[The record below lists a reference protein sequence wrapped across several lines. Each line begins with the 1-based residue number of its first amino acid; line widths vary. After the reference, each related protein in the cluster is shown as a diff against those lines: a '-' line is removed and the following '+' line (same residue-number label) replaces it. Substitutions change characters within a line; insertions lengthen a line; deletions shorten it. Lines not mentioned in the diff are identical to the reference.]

1 MTRCEPMCGRAISC
15 TMKNILGVLLS
26 VSTLFGT
33 LSVRAQ
39 GQRPP
44 LKEPVKVIPSSPEA
58 SALGRY
64 GEWPVSLHTGT
75 ANISVPFYTISLRD
89 LSLPVQL
96 SYHAS
101 GIKVEDVASW
111 VGTGWALE
119 AGGMITRTV
128 QGIPDDEMNGYM
140 RTRTELDNFPKVF
153 DARQPRD
160 YKILSEA
167 SQTGATPY
175 DTEPD
180 WYFFNFAG
188 KSGKFFIDKDGSMK
202 SMPASNLK
210 VIHYPAFF
218 SGSLSERYW
227 EILDDNGVTYFLGQD
242 GAQEKTTYQDDDK
255 MVRRSNINGW
265 YLNKI
270 VSPNKQD
277 SIVFTYDDKSEFYNV
292 KGSQALVLPQAV
304 PNDFLTTTMLENA
317 GFGYYGTTDPGAAT
331 NAVSGKTQ
339 LRAITWK
346 DGRIDFH
353 AKTRRADISGVLLD
367 SIVVRNAQQD
377 IINKYEFKYDNNTN
391 RPYLLSIVQ
400 RPSPEVT
407 QDYYSFEY
415 DKNSMP
421 NRFSDAQDRWGYYN
435 GANSNTNMIESH
447 PAMTKY
453 KNPFPVAKADR
464 VASNQAAVGS
474 LTRIKYPTGGSTSFT
489 YEVNRYDR
497 TAEPPKE
504 IPGYYGSGGFNS
516 TASYLSTRHI
526 EHTVDA
532 RERAAGKTTISI
544 KVNNYMRG
552 VEPEDAWLPRFI
564 IYSIDKEG
572 KESIFYQ
579 WNAHDNKMTSDYTYN
594 KDGTENLSY
603 NSEGYLESF
612 PEGKIRFVLEIVC
625 IKRWG
630 ECPVFPRMPDISV
643 NYEYMKW
650 YPPTTESQAQYNTAG
665 GIRIKEMTIYS
676 HDNKPLIRKEYTYTK
691 MGVVDNKPQEISS
704 GTLISTPVNYSIS
717 RRALSCGPIY
727 DANGQQACS
736 FSQIM
741 VGTFSSTP
749 VTVLG
754 MTGGGYVGYDK
765 VTEKVIDY
773 GKNTG
778 RTDYYYSNAY
788 NGYSSVNMNG
798 IYNGFEADGWG
809 LQFPLI
815 DRSYARGLLL
825 QKDVFAIP
833 PSGAE
838 KLVAQEVNKY
848 NLNDKEN
855 DPNLVTSRYL
865 RVVRLAD
872 SLKTCCARTYTD
884 AERIEN
890 RVYEFGYS
898 YYDVKSP
905 WVTLASKTMMN
916 DSVTTTTNYSYNS
929 SNQLISREE
938 RTNSRNETAVIS
950 LKYPSDKVWAGQD
963 PKGIYQK
970 MIDRNMILPV
980 VEEENI
986 VNGVQRNKTTVSYR
1000 DWYNNGRIIRPDTVF
1015 TSNLGKTMYPAVIY
1029 KSYDPLGNIRSM
1041 SAGSNF
1047 TSSIIWSY
1055 NDAYPVMK
1063 ADNAE
1068 ANEIYYEGFENST
1081 LTGVASDV
1089 SHQGNK
1095 SFRGTL
1101 SVNFVRPDNKEYLLS
1116 YWKYTGGSWKKVI
1129 QPLTVNNPTVNATEP
1144 IDDVTIYPKG
1154 AAVST
1159 YSYLPLVGMTSENSP
1174 VNILRK
1180 YSYDKLG
1187 RLQIVRDANNRIL
1200 KMLCYNYYGQATD
1213 CLPK

>member
-1 MTRCEPMCGRAISC
+1 MCSRTYSC
-15 TMKNILGVLLS
+15 TMKKILSILLCG
-26 VSTLFGT
+26 STLFGT
-33 LSVRAQ
+33 LSVLGQ

-75 ANISVPFYTISLRD
+75 TNISVPFYTISQRD

-167 SQTGATPY
+167 SQTGVTPY

-202 SMPASNLK
+202 SMPVSNLK
-210 VIHYPAFF
+210 VVHYPAFI
-218 SGSLSERYW
+218 SGNLSERYW

-242 GAQEKTTYQDDDK
+242 GAQETTVYQDDDK
-255 MVRRSNINGW
+255 MVRRSTLNGW

-270 VSPNKQD
+270 ISPNKQD
-277 SIVFTYDDKSEFYNV
+277 SIVFSYDAKSEYYSV
-292 KGSQALVLPQAV
+292 KGSQALVLPQVV

-317 GFGYYGTTDPGAAT
+317 GFGYYGTNGPGAAT
-331 NAVSGKTQ
+331 NAVSGKTR
-339 LRAITWK
+339 LSAITWK
-346 DGRIDFH
+346 DGRIDFY
-353 AKTRRADISGVLLD
+353 ANTRRADISGVLLD
-367 SIVVRNAQQD
+367 SIVVRNNQQD
-377 IINKYEFKYDNNTN
+377 IINKYELKYDNNAY
-391 RPYLLSIVQ
+391 RPYLMSIVQ
-400 RPSPEVT
+400 RPAPEVT

-415 DKNSMP
+415 DKNAMP

-435 GANSNTNMIESH
+435 GANSNTNLIESH
-447 PAMTKY
+447 PAMTKFR
-453 KNPFPVAKADR
+453 NPFPLAKADR
-464 VASNQAAVGS
+464 ISTNQAATGS
-474 LTRIKYPTGGSTSFT
+474 LTRIKYPTGGSTTFT

-504 IPGYYGSGGFNS
+504 IPGYVAPGGFSS
-516 TASYLSTRHI
+516 TATFIGSRST
-526 EHTVDA
+526 VA
-532 RERAAGKTTISI
+532 VVNSNERVAGACRMFID
-544 KVNNYMRG
+544 VHNYMRG
-552 VEPEDAWLPRFI
+552 VEPEDAWLPRFT
-564 IYSIDKEG
+564 IYSIDKTG
-572 KESIFYQ
+572 KESIFYT
-579 WNAHDNKMTSDYTYN
+579 WNAHDNKLQSNPTYN
-594 KDGTENLSY
+594 SDGTENLHY
-603 NSEGYLESF
+603 QSEGYFPSF
-612 PEGKIRFVLEIVC
+612 PEGQMKFVLEIVC
-625 IKRWG
+625 IRRFG
-630 ECPVFPRMPDISV
+630 GCPVFPRMPDISV
-643 NYEYMKW
+643 SYEYQKY

-665 GIRIKEMTIYS
+665 GIRIKEMTTYNQKNEILT
-676 HDNKPLIRKEYTYTK
+676 KKQYTYTK
-691 MGVVDNKPQEISS
+691 AAMLDGKPQEISS
-704 GTLISTPVNYSIS
+704 GTMISTPVNYSIS
-717 RRALSCGPIY
+717 RRAFSCGPMY
-727 DANGQQACS
+727 DANGQQSCS

-741 VGTFSSTP
+741 VGTFSSSP
-749 VTVLG
+749 VNVLG
-754 MTGGGYVGYDK
+754 MSGGGYVGYDK
-765 VTEKVIDY
+765 VTESVVDGS
-773 GKNTG
+773 GKTG
-778 RTDYYYSNAY
+778 RTDYYYSTAS

-798 IYNGFEADGWG
+798 IYNGFEGDGWG

-825 QKDVFAIP
+825 QKDVIAISP
-833 PSGAE
+833 TGTE
-838 KLVAQEVNKY
+838 KVVEQEINKY
-848 NLNDKEN
+848 NLNDHPN

-865 RVVRLAD
+865 KVVRLAD

-890 RVYEFGYS
+890 RIYEFGYS
-898 YYDVKSP
+898 YYDVNSP
-905 WVTLASKTMMN
+905 WVTLASKILMK
-916 DSVTTTTNYSYNS
+916 DSVTTTTNYFYNS
-929 SNQLISREE
+929 SNQMISREE
-938 RTNSRNETAVIS
+938 RTNSRNETAVTS

-963 PKGIYQK
+963 PQGIFRK

-980 VEEENI
+980 VEEENV
-986 VNGVQRNKTTVSYR
+986 VNGVQRSKTTVSFK

-1015 TSNLGKTMYPAVIY
+1015 TSNLGKAMYPAVIY
-1029 KSYDPLGNIRSM
+1029 KSYDVLGNIRSM
-1041 SAGSNF
+1041 SAGSSF
-1047 TSSIIWSY
+1047 TSSFVWGY

-1068 ANEIYYEGFENST
+1068 AGEIYYEGFENST
-1081 LTGVASDV
+1081 LAGVAADV
-1089 SHQGNK
+1089 AHQGNR

-1101 SVNFVRPDNKEYLLS
+1101 AISFVKPDNKEYLLS
-1116 YWKYTGGSWKKVI
+1116 YWKYIGGSWKKVV
-1129 QPLTVNNPTVNATEP
+1129 QTLTGNNPTISSTDPV
-1144 IDDVTIYPKG
+1144 DDIAIYPKG
-1154 AAVST
+1154 AMIST
-1159 YSYLPLVGMTSENSP
+1159 FSYLPLVGMTSENSP

-1187 RLQIVRDANNRIL
+1187 RLQIIRDADNRIL